1 MNKIERA
8 IYDLKL
14 HIKNLEADRMII
26 VAELNAFKKQLDAL
40 ESIERNKS
48 IPHHQSMI
56 PSDAIKTNL

>member
-1 MNKIERA
+1 
-8 IYDLKL
+8 
-14 HIKNLEADRMII
+14 MII

-48 IPHHQSMI
+48 IPHHESMI